1 MKFQVVRFGFYS
13 DMARRFKKS
22 KANFIND
29 KPVAKMKVSIA
40 KKSIIEIESAP
51 PLKNKEELDLISNDS
66 SCDSSKTPTSKTLKK
81 KKRSKELDKAIDG
94 IWEYLNAGN
103 IDLRYAIVGYA
114 FSGRAIIDHDIF
126 VNLLIN
132 YGFKID
138 VVLAFI
144 DDFNEVSL
152 EDDDF
157 PIVMISSHMQKIYEE
172 INNLEECSAKND
184 ES

>member
-1 MKFQVVRFGFYS
+1 
-13 DMARRFKKS
+13 MARRFKKS

-29 KPVAKMKVSIA
+29 KPVARMKVSIA
-40 KKSIIEIESAP
+40 KKSIIETESDSL
-51 PLKNKEELDLISNDS
+51 LKNKEEPDFISNDS
-66 SCDSSKTPTSKTLKK
+66 SGDSSKTSTSKALKK
-81 KKRSKELDKAIDG
+81 KKRSKELVNAVDS

-103 IDLRYAIVGYA
+103 IDLGYAIVGYA
-114 FSGRAIIDHDIF
+114 FSGRAILDHDIF

-172 INNLEECSAKND
+172 INNLEECPTKND
-184 ES
+184 ETQIDSSEK

>member
-1 MKFQVVRFGFYS
+1 
-13 DMARRFKKS
+13 MARRFKKS

-29 KPVAKMKVSIA
+29 KPVARMKVSIA
-40 KKSIIEIESAP
+40 KKSIIETESAP
-51 PLKNKEELDLISNDS
+51 LLKNKEEPDFISNDS
-66 SCDSSKTPTSKTLKK
+66 SCDSSKTSTSKALKK
-81 KKRSKELDKAIDG
+81 KKRSKELVNAIDS

-103 IDLRYAIVGYA
+103 IDLGYAIVGYA
-114 FSGRAIIDHDIF
+114 FSGRAILDHDIF

-157 PIVMISSHMQKIYEE
+157 PIVMISSYMQKIYEE
-172 INNLEECSAKND
+172 VNNLEECPTKND
-184 ES
+184 EAQIDGSEK